1 MIDCAQA
8 RPSLIGPAFDSMAAY
23 AESVLSWP
31 AAIVGVLQRIL
42 DEPEADHGAI
52 QHVLLCTAH
61 VMGIIDLTETAKW
74 KTFKGRHE
82 RRCARYTFLYHVT
95 DGGSRKLLPPVHVD
109 SEGARAATSYLTKEA
124 TEWGQL
130 RRENSRNPSHPTRP
144 LVPSPLVMAPAALQ
158 SSPLT
163 LTQVLG
169 RREAGPMVRSSIP
182 PALIP
187 LPPRSYP
194 LRPALLTP
202 HLPPH

>member
-1 MIDCAQA
+1 MGASIHG
-8 RPSLIGPAFDSMAAY
+8 L
-23 AESVLSWP
+23 LK
-31 AAIVGVLQRIL
+31 RIL
-42 DEPEADHGAI
+42 DEPEGEHEVAKHLPRGGLLVG
-52 QHVLLCTAH
+52 HVIELYRLMSTARGGPWSKLFSTSR
-61 VMGIIDLTETAKW
+61 VD
-74 KTFKGRHE
+74 GRGWS
-82 RRCARYTFLYHVT
+82 RGCA
-95 DGGSRKLLPPVHVD
+95 GSRKLLPPVHVD

-124 TEWGQL
+124 TERGQL

-144 LVPSPLVMAPAALQ
+144 LVPSPLVTAPAALQ

-169 RREAGPMVRSSIP
+169 RREAGPTVRSSIP

>member
-1 MIDCAQA
+1 
-8 RPSLIGPAFDSMAAY
+8 MAAY
-23 AESVLSWP
+23 DAAEKW
-31 AAIVGVLQRIL
+31 AASIMPTWQKML
-42 DEPEADHGAI
+42 DDPSNDHGVRSLI
-52 QHVLLCTAH
+52 PGGVLCTAH
-61 VMGIIDLTETAKW
+61 VMGIIDLTETSKW

-82 RRCARYTFLYHVT
+82 RRRARYTFLYHVT

-124 TEWGQL
+124 TERGQL

-169 RREAGPMVRSSIP
+169 RREAGPTVRSSIP

>member
-1 MIDCAQA
+1 MQA
-8 RPSLIGPAFDSMAAY
+8 LGVIGAAGVSIWLGRWLVVWRSMAERGETMDCRAHHKS
-23 AESVLSWP
+23 E
-31 AAIVGVLQRIL
+31 
-42 DEPEADHGAI
+42 
-52 QHVLLCTAH
+52 TAH
-61 VMGIIDLTETAKW
+61 RLDGRRPGYILELSSWTFGPHSQSLVGEHRQLPALDDLHCTLGLTL
-74 KTFKGRHE
+74 R
-82 RRCARYTFLYHVT
+82 ARFL
-95 DGGSRKLLPPVHVD
+95 SRTKNKPVLTLLPRSDNAPPWWIHCAHIPLD
-109 SEGARAATSYLTKEA
+109 
-124 TEWGQL
+124 
-130 RRENSRNPSHPTRP
+130 PSHLTRP

-169 RREAGPMVRSSIP
+169 RREAGPTVRSSIP